1 MFSNGPQQ
9 KYILQDVVRR
19 FYKLI
24 LGSGSPQ
31 GNTEMQKILVV
42 DDVTVN
48 RELLREMLEESY
60 EIEMAE
66 NGHQALRKLLE
77 YKAELSAVLLDLQM
91 PEMDG
96 YAVIDAMKGNG
107 WLEQIPVLVISGENA
122 AEVESRCLEIGVSDF
137 IHKPFDGSIVKNRVK
152 NTIDLFAYKNSLEEQ
167 VEVQRQT
174 LRQQDQII
182 RIQAEKLKEAEP
194 FNRLMMEYRFAI
206 MEIETRLKVLNEEF
220 SREYK
225 RNPFESIKSRL
236 KSPES
241 IYEKLERKGYP
252 ITVENIR
259 EHLTDVA
266 GLRVICSFPDDIY
279 RLADLVIRQD
289 DILLLRKK
297 DYIQNPKDN
306 GYRSLHLILSVPIF
320 LSNEKKYMK
329 AEVQFRTIAM
339 DFWASLEHKLKYKK
353 DVNNAEEIVTQL
365 KVCAD
370 SIEMLDHQM
379 QDLRNKIDM
388 DGKAG

>member
-1 MFSNGPQQ
+1 MPNKDGFAV
-9 KYILQDVVRR
+9 I
-19 FYKLI
+19 
-24 LGSGSPQ
+24 
-31 GNTEMQKILVV
+31 
-42 DDVTVN
+42 
-48 RELLREMLEESY
+48 REMKKSG
-60 EIEMAE
+60 M
-66 NGHQALRKLLE
+66 
-77 YKAELSAVLLDLQM
+77 LQ
-91 PEMDG
+91 
-96 YAVIDAMKGNG
+96 K
-107 WLEQIPVLVISGENA
+107 IPVLIVSSEHAI
-122 AEVESRCLEIGVSDF
+122 EVESQCLALGAADF
-137 IHKPFDGSIVKNRVK
+137 IHKPFESSIVQNRIRNTIELFNGKNRLEQKV
-152 NTIDLFAYKNSLEEQ
+152 EEQ
-167 VEVQRQT
+167 EEA
-174 LRQQDQII
+174 LRKQDRII
-182 RIQAEKLKEAEP
+182 QLQAEKLQEAEP

-353 DVNNAEEIVTQL
+353 HVDNTDEIVGQL
-365 KVCAD
+365 RACAD
-370 SIEMLDHQM
+370 SIELLDYQM
-379 QDLRNKIDM
+379 QEIRNKIDRSR
-388 DGKAG
+388 A

>member
-174 LRQQDQII
+174 LRQQDRII

>member
-42 DDVTVN
+42 DDATVN

-174 LRQQDQII
+174 LRQQDRII

>member
-1 MFSNGPQQ
+1 MHTLLTPRSGIRGN
-9 KYILQDVVRR
+9 
-19 FYKLI
+19 
-24 LGSGSPQ
+24 LGK
-31 GNTEMQKILVV
+31 TEMQKILVV
-42 DDVTVN
+42 DDAAVN
-48 RELLREMLEESY
+48 RELLREMLEDNY
-60 EIEMAE
+60 VIDMAE
-66 NGHQALRKLLE
+66 NGQQALRKLLE
-77 YKAELSAVLLDLQM
+77 FKEELAAVLLDLQM

-96 YAVIDAMKGNG
+96 FAVIDAMKENG
-107 WLEQIPVLVISGENA
+107 WLEQIPVLVISIESTP
-122 AEVESRCLEIGVSDF
+122 EVENRCLEIGVSDF
-137 IHKPFDGSIVKNRVK
+137 IHKPFDRSIVKNRVR
-152 NTIDLFAYKNSLEEQ
+152 NTIDLFAYKNSLEQQ
-167 VEVQRQT
+167 VEEQRET
-174 LRQQDQII
+174 LRQQDRII

-236 KSPES
+236 KTPES
-241 IYEKLERKGYP
+241 IYEKLERKGHP
-252 ITVENIR
+252 ITVDNIR

-353 DVNNAEEIVTQL
+353 NVKNATQIVAQL
-365 KVCAD
+365 KACAD
-370 SIEMLDHQM
+370 SIEMLDYQM

-388 DGKAG
+388 DGRSI

>member
-1 MFSNGPQQ
+1 MLRIYADIVYNLIEL
-9 KYILQDVVRR
+9 YMRR
-19 FYKLI
+19 ALCHI
-24 LGSGSPQ
+24 CGLGREDLGK
-31 GNTEMQKILVV
+31 TEMQKILVV
-42 DDVTVN
+42 DDTALN
-48 RELLREMLEESY
+48 REMLREMLEDSY
-60 EIEMAE
+60 DIEMAE
-66 NGHQALRKLLE
+66 NGQQALRKLLE
-77 YKAELSAVLLDLQM
+77 YRGRLAAVLLDLHM

-96 YAVIDAMKGNG
+96 FGVITGMQENG
-107 WLEQIPVLVISGENA
+107 WLEQIPVLIISGENA
-122 AEVESRCLEIGVSDF
+122 VEVETKCLEKGVTDF
-137 IHKPFDGSIVKNRVK
+137 IHKPFDGSVVKNRVR
-152 NTIDLFAYKNSLEEQ
+152 NMIELFTYKNRLEQQVEEQ
-167 VEVQRQT
+167 KET
-174 LRQQDQII
+174 LRQQDRII
-182 RIQAEKLKEAEP
+182 RIQAEKLREAEP

-206 MEIETRLKVLNEEF
+206 MEVETRLKVLNEEF

-252 ITVENIR
+252 ITVDNIR

-279 RLADLVIRQD
+279 RLADLVTSQD

-297 DYIQNPKDN
+297 DYIQNPKGN

-353 DVNNAEEIVTQL
+353 DVKDAEMIVAQL
-365 KVCAD
+365 KDCAD
-370 SIEMLDHQM
+370 SIEKLDQQML
-379 QDLRNKIDM
+379 DLRNKIENQID
-388 DGKAG
+388 

>member
-1 MFSNGPQQ
+1 MGKGIKQVT
-9 KYILQDVVRR
+9 DCVRA
-19 FYKLI
+19 
-24 LGSGSPQ
+24 SGD
-31 GNTEMQKILVV
+31 TEMQKILIV
-42 DDVTVN
+42 DDAAVN
-48 RELLREMLEESY
+48 REMLREMLEDSY
-60 EIEMAE
+60 IIEMAE
-66 NGHQALRKLLE
+66 NGQQALRKLLQ
-77 YKAELSAVLLDLQM
+77 YKEELTAVLLDLQM

-96 YAVIDAMKGNG
+96 FAVIAAMRENG
-107 WLEQIPVLVISGENA
+107 WLEQIPVLIISGENA
-122 AEVESRCLEIGVSDF
+122 VEVENKCLETGVSDF

-152 NTIDLFAYKNSLEEQ
+152 NTVDLFAYKNSLEQQVQEQ
-167 VEVQRQT
+167 RET
-174 LRQQDQII
+174 LLQQGRII
-182 RIQAEKLKEAEP
+182 RIQAEQLKEAEP
-194 FNRLMMEYRFAI
+194 FHRLMMEYRFAI

-279 RLADLVIRQD
+279 RLADLVTRQD

-297 DYIQNPKDN
+297 DYIKNPKPN

-353 DVNNAEEIVTQL
+353 DVNDADKIVAQL
-365 KVCAD
+365 KACAD
-370 SIEMLDHQM
+370 SIEMLDYQM

-388 DGKAG
+388 DGRVSP

>member
-1 MFSNGPQQ
+1 
-9 KYILQDVVRR
+9 
-19 FYKLI
+19 
-24 LGSGSPQ
+24 
-31 GNTEMQKILVV
+31 MQKILVV
-42 DDVTVN
+42 DDAAVN
-48 RELLREMLEESY
+48 REMLREMLEDNY

-66 NGHQALRKLLE
+66 NGQQALRKLLE
-77 YKAELSAVLLDLQM
+77 YKGELAAVLLDLQM

-107 WLEQIPVLVISGENA
+107 WLEQIPVLVISIEST

-137 IHKPFDGSIVKNRVK
+137 IHKPFDRSIVKHRVR
-152 NTIDLFAYKNSLEEQ
+152 NTIDLFAYKNSLEQQ
-167 VEVQRQT
+167 VEEQRQT
-174 LRQQDQII
+174 LRQQDRII

-236 KSPES
+236 KTPES
-241 IYEKLERKGYP
+241 IYEKLERKGHP

-297 DYIQNPKDN
+297 DYIRSPKDN

-353 DVNNAEEIVTQL
+353 DVNNAEEIVAQL
-365 KVCAD
+365 KACAD

-388 DGKAG
+388 DGRPVS

>member
-279 RLADLVIRQD
+279 RLADLLVKQD
-289 DILLLRKK
+289 DFILLRKK
-297 DYIQNPKDN
+297 DYISNPKDN

-353 DVNNAEEIVTQL
+353 DVENTEEIERKL
-365 KVCAD
+365 RACAD
-370 SIEMLDHQM
+370 SIEALDYQM
-379 QDLRNKIDM
+379 QDIRDKI
-388 DGKAG
+388 K